1 MACISVVD
9 PGFAAGASR
18 HFHKIFQNP
27 NGIIKINFF
36 LGGGMYSL
44 IPRWIHKCNVVL
56 DDQIISQC
64 LRNRTEEYCVISCYT
79 LKS

>member
-9 PGFAAGASR
+9 PGFAAGASL

-27 NGIIKINFF
+27 NGIIKITFF
-36 LGGGMYSL
+36 GRGY
-44 IPRWIHKCNVVL
+44 VL
-56 DDQIISQC
+56 TNSEMDPQMQRCLVDQIISHC

-79 LKS
+79 